1 MNSENFREVKLD
13 GFDLTL
19 WKDHYEPN
27 TYYTEEEWQNGKV
40 NSIAKIY
47 NAYITI
53 ESLLNSMC
61 QNVASTAIGQNKTE
75 GREKLKEPVI
85 QAMNVLHT
93 ALKWR
98 IMEYL
103 WCTKPEIYVNE
114 HIFDLMAPDN
124 VNDVD
129 LRKLII
135 KDALSRVNIIENE
148 NTGRMTIKIDKPQI
162 CFGIDA
168 YQQMGGDL
176 VRAYELNTI
185 IVRKIEQDKKEAKER
200 EKAERQSK
208 RKKNE

>member
-40 NSIAKIY
+40 NSIAKIH

-61 QNVASTAIGQNKTE
+61 QNVASTAIDQSKIE
-75 GREKLKEPVI
+75 DREKLKEPVI

-103 WCTKPEIYVNE
+103 WCTKPEIMDDVCDIDINGRDVW
-114 HIFDLMAPDN
+114 IFHKN
-124 VNDVD
+124 
-129 LRKLII
+129 
-135 KDALSRVNIIENE
+135 
-148 NTGRMTIKIDKPQI
+148 
-162 CFGIDA
+162 
-168 YQQMGGDL
+168 
-176 VRAYELNTI
+176 
-185 IVRKIEQDKKEAKER
+185 
-200 EKAERQSK
+200 
-208 RKKNE
+208 KKNSDQKEVIEIPI

>member
-1 MNSENFREVKLD
+1 MSKLD
-13 GFDLTL
+13 KASQRVIDF
-19 WKDHYEPN
+19 
-27 TYYTEEEWQNGKV
+27 
-40 NSIAKIY
+40 
-47 NAYITI
+47 I
-53 ESLLNSMC
+53 EDIINNETNLFQYL
-61 QNVASTAIGQNKTE
+61 E
-75 GREKLKEPVI
+75 
-85 QAMNVLHT
+85 
-93 ALKWR
+93 WR
-98 IMEYL
+98 IFSVENQKEMIKICKASATVEYL
-103 WCTKPEIYVNE
+103 AKCSDCIVIYVNE

-124 VNDVD
+124 VNDID
-129 LRKLII
+129 LRKLIV